1 MTSFWQMDLSTEPF
15 ATALLLLIGGALL
28 LLSVLLSRVA
38 TSTGIPVV
46 LIFLLVGM
54 LAGSE
59 GIGGIEFADYDLAF
73 RIGTAALTVILFDG
87 GLNTSR
93 ELIRRALAPAGVL
106 ATVGVAV
113 TAALVACGARLLGLQ
128 WGEALLLGAIV
139 SSTDAAAVFS
149 ILRGSHMNLRRRVA
163 GTLDL
168 ESGLNDP
175 VAVILTMTLALAL
188 VGEPISSYSLLAS
201 IAIQLVVGAA
211 IGTAIGFAGSWTLS
225 RLNIQLAGLYPI
237 LTLSFALLAFSLP
250 TVLQGSGYLAAYVAG
265 VVLGQRR
272 LPYRSTVLHS
282 HNFIAWLAQVTM
294 FLTMGL
300 LVFPSDLKE
309 VAGIGVAI
317 ALVLAFFARPIAVF
331 LCLTPFRF
339 PLREQVYIA
348 WVGLR
353 GAVPI
358 VLAMFP
364 LLVGVEAAPALFN
377 IVFFVVV
384 MSVLLQGVTAGPL
397 SKWLRVQIPGMPVPS
412 TVVELTGSRTATA
425 QVHAFWIHEHLLAC
439 GMTVGNLKLEGDAS
453 IILVLRDNELIPAV
467 DDLKLQPDDHVYI
480 LCSAKELPLVS
491 LVFGRRE
498 QDD

>member
-1 MTSFWQMDLSTEPF
+1 MDFSIEPS

-28 LLSVLLSRVA
+28 MLSVLLSRVA
-38 TSTGIPVV
+38 TGTGVPVV

-59 GIGGIEFADYDLAF
+59 GLGGIEFADYELAF
-73 RIGTAALTVILFDG
+73 RIGTAALAVILFDG

-106 ATVGVAV
+106 ATVGVAG
-113 TAALVACGARLLGLQ
+113 TAALVAVGARLLGFG

-175 VAVILTMTLALAL
+175 VAVILTMSVAMAL
-188 VGEPISSYSLLAS
+188 VGEPASVDTLAIN
-201 IAIQLVVGAA
+201 IALQLAIGAASGAA
-211 IGTAIGFAGSWTLS
+211 IGIAGGWLLT
-225 RLNIQLAGLYPI
+225 RLNVQLAGLYPI
-237 LTLSFALLAFSLP
+237 LTLAVALLAFSLP
-250 TVLQGSGYLAAYVAG
+250 TLLQGSGYLAAYVAG

-272 LPYRSTVLHS
+272 LPYRSTILHS
-282 HNFIAWLAQVTM
+282 HNFIAWLAQMTM

-300 LVFPSDLKE
+300 LVFPSDLLE

-317 ALVLAFFARPIAVF
+317 ALILALVARPVAVF
-331 LCLTPFRF
+331 FCLAPFRF
-339 PLREQVYIA
+339 PIREQVYIA

-364 LLVGVEAAPALFN
+364 LLAGVEAAPALFN

-384 MSVLLQGVTAGPL
+384 LSVLLQGVTAAPL
-397 SKWLRVQIPGMPVPS
+397 SKWLRVQSPGVALPS
-412 TVVELTGSRTATA
+412 TVVELTGR
-425 QVHAFWIHEHLLAC
+425 QVGRAGIHSFWIHQPLLVC
-439 GMTVGNLKLEGDAS
+439 GMAIRDLTLPGNAS
-453 IILVLRDNELIPAV
+453 IIMVLRDEELIPAGEE
-467 DDLKLQPDDHVYI
+467 LTLQPDDHVYI
-480 LCSAKELPLVS
+480 LCGPTELPVIS
-491 LVFGRRE
+491 LLFGSSE
-498 QDD
+498 QEA

>member
-1 MTSFWQMDLSTEPF
+1 MDFSAEP
-15 ATALLLLIGGALL
+15 ASTALLLVVGGALL
-28 LLSVLLSRVA
+28 MLSVLLSRVA
-38 TSTGIPVV
+38 TGTGIPVV

-59 GIGGIEFADYDLAF
+59 GIGGIEFADYELAF
-73 RIGTAALTVILFDG
+73 RIGTAALAVILFDG

-93 ELIRRALAPAGVL
+93 DLIRRALAPAAAL
-106 ATVGVAV
+106 ATIGVAG
-113 TAALVACGARLLGLQ
+113 TATVVAAGAWLLGLG

-149 ILRGSHMNLRRRVA
+149 ILRGSHMNLRRRIA

-188 VGEPISSYSLLAS
+188 TGEAVSPPALISSIAVQLA
-201 IAIQLVVGAA
+201 VGGVLGVA
-211 IGTAIGFAGSWTLS
+211 IGLGGSWLLN

-237 LTLSFALLAFSLP
+237 LTLAVALLAFSLP
-250 TVLQGSGYLAAYVAG
+250 TLLQGSGYLAAYAAG

-272 LPYRSTVLHS
+272 LPYRSTILHS

-300 LVFPSDLKE
+300 LVFPSDLRE
-309 VAGIGVAI
+309 VALPGLAI
-317 ALVLAFFARPIAVF
+317 ALILALVARPAAVF

-339 PLREQVYIA
+339 PIREQLYIA

-358 VLAMFP
+358 VLAMYP
-364 LLVGVEAAPALFN
+364 LLVGVDAAPALFN

-384 MSVLLQGVTAGPL
+384 VSVLLQGITAGPL
-397 SKWLRVQIPGMPVPS
+397 SKWLRVQTPGVPLPS
-412 TVVELTGSRTATA
+412 TVVELTGSGTAGG
-425 QVHAFWIHEHLLAC
+425 QIHSFWIHEQLLAC
-439 GMTVGNLKLEGDAS
+439 GMTVGDLKLYGAAA
-453 IILVLRDNELIPAV
+453 IVLVLRNNELMPA
-467 DDLKLQPDDHVYI
+467 DDELTLQPDDHVYI
-480 LCSAKELPLVS
+480 LCSAAELPMVS
-491 LVFGRRE
+491 LVFGQRE
-498 QDD
+498 PD

>member
-1 MTSFWQMDLSTEPF
+1 M
-15 ATALLLLIGGALL
+15 
-28 LLSVLLSRVA
+28 
-38 TSTGIPVV
+38 
-46 LIFLLVGM
+46 
-54 LAGSE
+54 
-59 GIGGIEFADYDLAF
+59 AF
-73 RIGTAALTVILFDG
+73 RIGTAALAVILFDG

-93 ELIRRALAPAGVL
+93 DLIRRALAPAAAL
-106 ATVGVAV
+106 ATIGVAG
-113 TAALVACGARLLGLQ
+113 TAAIVAAGAWLMGLG

-188 VGEPISSYSLLAS
+188 TGEPVSAPDLVAS
-201 IAIQLVVGAA
+201 IVVQLAVGAVLGVA
-211 IGTAIGFAGSWTLS
+211 IGLGGSWLLN

-237 LTLSFALLAFSLP
+237 LTLAVALLAFSLP
-250 TVLQGSGYLAAYVAG
+250 TLLQGSGYLAAYAAG
-265 VVLGQRR
+265 VILGQRR
-272 LPYRSTVLHS
+272 LPYRSTILHS

-300 LVFPSDLKE
+300 LVFPSDLRE
-309 VAGIGVAI
+309 VAVPGLAI
-317 ALVLAFFARPIAVF
+317 ALILALVARPVAVF

-339 PLREQVYIA
+339 PIREQLYVA

-364 LLVGVEAAPALFN
+364 LLTGVDAAPALFN

-384 MSVLLQGVTAGPL
+384 VSVLLQGITAGPL
-397 SKWLRVQIPGMPVPS
+397 SKWLRVQTPGVPMPS
-412 TVVELTGSRTATA
+412 TVVELTGSGTAGG
-425 QVHAFWIHEHLLAC
+425 QIHSFWIHEHLLAC
-439 GMTVGNLKLEGDAS
+439 GTTVGDLKLHGTAA
-453 IILVLRDNELIPAV
+453 IVLVLRKGELMPAE
-467 DDLKLQPDDHVYI
+467 DDVTLQPDDHVYI
-480 LCSAKELPLVS
+480 LCSATELPMVS
-491 LVFGRRE
+491 LVFGQRE
-498 QDD
+498 DGD

>member
-1 MTSFWQMDLSTEPF
+1 M
-15 ATALLLLIGGALL
+15 
-28 LLSVLLSRVA
+28 LSVLLSRVA
-38 TSTGIPVV
+38 TGTGVPVV

-59 GIGGIEFADYDLAF
+59 GLGGIVFADYELAF
-73 RIGTAALTVILFDG
+73 RIGTAALAIILFDG
-87 GLNTSR
+87 GLNTPR
-93 ELIRRALAPAGVL
+93 ELIRTALAPAGLL
-106 ATVGVAV
+106 ATIGVAA
-113 TAALVACGARLLGLQ
+113 TAAVVAVGAWLLGFG

-188 VGEPISSYSLLAS
+188 VGDPVSPSSLALS
-201 IAIQLVVGAA
+201 VVVQLAVGAA
-211 IGTAIGFAGSWTLS
+211 LGVAIGLAGSWMLN
-225 RLNIQLAGLYPI
+225 RLNIQLPGLYPI
-237 LTLSFALLAFSLP
+237 LTLSVALLAFSLP
-250 TVLQGSGYLAAYVAG
+250 TVLQGSGYLAAYAAG
-265 VVLGQRR
+265 AVLGQRR
-272 LPYRSTVLHS
+272 LPYRATILHS
-282 HNFIAWLAQVTM
+282 HDFIAWLAQVTM

-300 LVFPSDLKE
+300 LVFPSDLRE
-309 VAGIGVAI
+309 VAWVGVAI
-317 ALVLAFFARPIAVF
+317 AVVLALIARPVAVF
-331 LCLTPFRF
+331 LCLMPFRF
-339 PLREQVYIA
+339 PFREQLYIA

-364 LLVGVEAAPALFN
+364 LLAGVEAAPALFN

-384 MSVLLQGVTAGPL
+384 ISVLLQGAAAGPL
-397 SKWLRVQIPGMPVPS
+397 SKWLRVQSPGVPLPS
-412 TVVELTGSRTATA
+412 TVVELTGSGPGKT
-425 QVHAFWIHEHLLAC
+425 QIHSFWIHEHLLAC
-439 GMTVGNLKLEGDAS
+439 GMTIGNLKLHGTAS
-453 IILVLRDNELIPAV
+453 IVMVLRDEELISAD
-467 DDLKLQPDDHVYI
+467 DDLRLRSDDHVYI
-480 LCSAKELPLVS
+480 LCSPAELPMVS